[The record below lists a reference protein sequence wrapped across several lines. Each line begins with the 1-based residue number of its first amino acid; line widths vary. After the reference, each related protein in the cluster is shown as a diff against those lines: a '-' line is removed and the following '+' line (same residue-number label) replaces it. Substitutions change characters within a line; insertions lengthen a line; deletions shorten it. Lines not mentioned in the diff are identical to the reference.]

1 MCAILGIFSNTVVPP
16 SFKLRFKKT
25 LSLTSH
31 RGPDQSNEVFLNNA
45 LLGFNRLSIVGVNNG
60 LQPLANEDSTIFV
73 LCNGEIYNYP
83 QLRAKLEG
91 KHSFSTDSD
100 CEVIVHLY
108 EDDPDGFVSQL
119 KGQFAFIIY
128 DMKKKRVILA
138 RDRFGINPLFYAEK
152 SGVLFVSSE
161 AKSILSLDSTVSSEL
176 DPIALK
182 EMLFLYGPTP
192 PRTAFQG
199 ISQVIPGHILTFNVN
214 ESKVIENRRYWNLP
228 EKVARPESQ
237 ITKEFLRLF
246 SAAVERRTQ
255 GADQS
260 VAVYLSGGMDSS
272 AVAAIL
278 KKTGSPVVT
287 FSVRFQDPAFDESKY
302 QDLVSTFLKAPN
314 FSVTGDILCDSNIF
328 QTVWHTEHPLLRTAP
343 LPLYSLSHLVH
354 SKGKKFVCC
363 GEGADEMLLG
373 YPVFLKGASSIQDK
387 LHDYSSIDD
396 LFVYCQQTGQQMVDS
411 LKEKTSKKW
420 SIPID
425 SIRLPQMLEVE
436 TKLSRYL
443 LVQQGDRQSMSH
455 GIEQRFPFLDEDL
468 VDYLFSLPDEQLN
481 KCVLGKK
488 VLKENLRTLLPAA
501 VIDRK
506 KQGYLSPM
514 AQQLYDSS
522 VIQNLAATSETVE
535 FIKIIKRY
543 YNLKKVQQLVNKFQ
557 NKKLS
562 DVETIGLLLV
572 LSTVVLHEQFFGGP
586 S

>member
-237 ITKEFLRLF
+237 IKKEFLRLF

-260 VAVYLSGGMDSS
+260 VAVYLSGGTDSS

-314 FSVTGDILCDSNIF
+314 FSVTGDTLCDSNIF

-572 LSTVVLHEQFFGGP
+572 FSTVVLHEQFFGGP